1 MGGIG
6 LIMLNRLPQNLAGTR
21 AFGLELG
28 MAATQLLWFGVG
40 IVAMLV
46 IAIGLRDHGILRHY
60 KYTWAAIGILLLAG
74 TILFGYEVNGAR
86 LWVNLGPV
94 SVQPGELMK
103 IVLVIFIAGYL
114 AETRTLLTSARMR
127 IGFLSIPPL
136 PYFLPMLALFAI
148 VMLIV
153 VRLNDLGT
161 ALLFFGIFL
170 TMLFVATGRR
180 SYVLIGLLLF
190 VAGSSVAY
198 QLFGHVQV
206 RLNVWLD
213 PFADPLG
220 AGFQPVRALYALGRG
235 GIFGEGLGQGLV
247 TLGGN
252 LTIPFVH
259 TDFIFTAIAE
269 ELGLLGAFALLGFS
283 AVLVFRGLRIAA
295 LARDDFGG
303 LLAVGLTD
311 QPGPPDADHHRR
323 QHEAHP
329 ADRHHPAVREL
340 RRLERT
346 RQLHHDR
353 PAPGGEP
360 PERDRDRR
368 GAGAVIATNVRRLG
382 FYLML
387 SFALVSGSV
396 VWWQVHRGA
405 GPRLAGRQPRGHR
418 RSTQPAARHDLR
430 RRRPGARLVGGDR
443 RAEPPDLHRPGLH
456 PRHRLRELPLRQ
468 HRHRACLRGPARRA
482 DRSEPA
488 PRPRQRHP
496 RPPAAAARPD
506 PDHRPRLQ
514 DLAAAE
520 LGSDVGA
527 VVALDPATGASWP
540 WSSSPTF
547 DATPISGDPDVA
559 QEPMD
564 ALRADPAEPLLARH
578 AREPTS
584 RARS

>member
-1 MGGIG
+1 MRITWRGVELRLLLPALLLVPLGFIVTHIALSGTFEPGPMELALGYVALFVVAHLVLVAFGHRGDQLILPAVGAMGGIG
-6 LIMLNRLPQNLAGTR
+6 LIMLNRLPQDLAGTR

-60 KYTWAAIGILLLAG
+60 KYSWAAVGILLLAG
-74 TILFGYEVNGAR
+74 TLLFGYEVNGAR
-86 LWVNLGPV
+86 LWVDLGPV
-94 SVQPGELMK
+94 SVQPGEFLK

-136 PYFLPMLALFAI
+136 PYFLPMLALFAV
-148 VMLIV
+148 VMLIIA
-153 VRLNDLGT
+153 RLNDLGT

-190 VAGSSVAY
+190 VAGAFVAY

-206 RLNVWLD
+206 RVNVWLD

-247 TLGGN
+247 TLAGN

-303 LLAVGLTD
+303 LLAVGLTTSLGL
-311 QPGPPDADHHRR
+311 QTLIIIGGNTKLIPLTGITLPFVSYGGSSVLASFIMLGLLLAVSHRSAIGTD
-323 QHEAHP
+323 E
-329 ADRHHPAVREL
+329 E
-340 RRLERT
+340 
-346 RQLHHDR
+346 
-353 PAPGGEP
+353 
-360 PERDRDRR
+360 
-368 GAGAVIATNVRRLG
+368 
-382 FYLML
+382 
-387 SFALVSGSV
+387 
-396 VWWQVHRGA
+396 
-405 GPRLAGRQPRGHR
+405 
-418 RSTQPAARHDLR
+418 
-430 RRRPGARLVGGDR
+430 
-443 RAEPPDLHRPGLH
+443 
-456 PRHRLRELPLRQ
+456 
-468 HRHRACLRGPARRA
+468 PAR
-482 DRSEPA
+482 
-488 PRPRQRHP
+488 
-496 RPPAAAARPD
+496 
-506 PDHRPRLQ
+506 
-514 DLAAAE
+514 
-520 LGSDVGA
+520 
-527 VVALDPATGASWP
+527 
-540 WSSSPTF
+540 
-547 DATPISGDPDVA
+547 
-559 QEPMD
+559 
-564 ALRADPAEPLLARH
+564 
-578 AREPTS
+578 
-584 RARS
+584 